1 MATGRVEAGRP
12 CQVRHRGAV
21 AVPSITEALQR
32 RAWVTEALCARPPN
46 DSLPWIR
53 ERSNGRE
60 TPASVL
66 ACLEVCAR
74 CPVRIECLTDT
85 VGETAITI
93 TGTFGGTTTSDRTAA
108 VPEAHRS
115 YKRDLPAYH
124 HLTDRDEREIRTRAA
139 AALEASFGER
149 LEDWRRKAQVATS
162 GPPLRL
168 QRRDLR
174 VRVPALRESAR
185 LVAAIRRPVLLPG
198 CRQASY
204 RLRLA

>member
-1 MATGRVEAGRP
+1 M
-12 CQVRHRGAV
+12 

-74 CPVRIECLTDT
+74 CPVRVECLADA

-108 VPEAHRS
+108 IAEAHRA
-115 YKRDLPAYH
+115 YKRDHPAY
-124 HLTDRDEREIRTRAA
+124 LTDIDEREIRTRAA
-139 AALEASFGER
+139 ATLEASFPDR
-149 LEDWRRKAQVATS
+149 LQDWRRKAQKD
-162 GPPLRL
+162 
-168 QRRDLR
+168 RR
-174 VRVPALRESAR
+174 
-185 LVAAIRRPVLLPG
+185 RRPHLP
-198 CRQASY
+198 R
-204 RLRLA
+204 